1 MKRGEVW
8 MVDFG
13 PATGPEQAGV
23 RPAIILQ
30 NDDLGQVFATTIVV
44 PLTTNLRRLSLPTT
58 LLLNAGEGGLPR
70 DSVALCY
77 QVQVRGKARL
87 TQKLGE
93 LSSGRLFE
101 IQMSLLEALG
111 L

>member
-1 MKRGEVW
+1 

-13 PATGPEQAGV
+13 PVTGPEQASA

-30 NDDLGQVFATTIVV
+30 DDSLGQIFATTIVV
-44 PLTTNLRRLSLPTT
+44 PLATNLRRLSLPTT

-77 QVQVRGKARL
+77 QVQVRGKVRL
-87 TQKLGE
+87 MLRLGE
-93 LSSGRLFE
+93 LSPERLSE
-101 IQMSLLEALG
+101 VEAGLLTALG